1 MQADLRLLPPF
12 LPVVD
17 GWVKVFFFRS
27 CLFPS
32 KPPRL
37 RFHFLV
43 GHGGEG
49 REGLVEVVRF
59 YEGWRCW
66 LLGLSL
72 AGQEGE
78 GIEVLGTLVSIFVR
92 FSHDCAQH
100 GCRMVMLLRMAASSL
115 LVSRSAKIKISIL
128 LVVFRRI
135 LMSGRNLDPAGMV
148 LRLL

>member
-1 MQADLRLLPPF
+1 MQVDLRLLPPF
-12 LPVVD
+12 PPVVD
-17 GWVKVFFFRS
+17 GRVKVFFFRS
-27 CLFPS
+27 YLFPS
-32 KPPRL
+32 KPLRL
-37 RFHFLV
+37 RFHFLA

-59 YEGWRCW
+59 CEGWRCW

-72 AGQEGE
+72 AGQVGE
-78 GIEVLGTLVSIFVR
+78 GMEVLGTLVSIFVR

-100 GCRMVMLLRMAASSL
+100 GCRMVMLLQMAASSL

-135 LMSGRNLDPAGMV
+135 LMSGRNLDPAGVV